1 MSLIGI
7 ILRVVGVILALA
19 GLLYGDL
26 INLFPGLPD
35 GKGNLVFW
43 IGLICYALASILGL
57 VKSFQPKEPD
67 FLEEELAQK
76 EEEKKAK

>member
-1 MSLIGI
+1 MLIFGI
-7 ILRVVGVILALA
+7 ILRVVGVVLALG

-35 GKGNLVFW
+35 GKANLVFW
-43 IGLICYALASILGL
+43 VGLICYAIASILGL
-57 VKSFQPKEPD
+57 IKSFQPKEPE

-76 EEEKKAK
+76 ENGKK